1 MENRAYGRIMKIYTK
16 KGDFGQTSLAT
27 GAKVPKSDR
36 RVELYGTADEL
47 NSTIGVV
54 RSFLPEN
61 SDLHSPLETIQNL
74 LFELGSELAGFRPK
88 EESCILEED
97 ISFLEGRIDTMQEK
111 LQPLK
116 KFILPG
122 GTKASSFL
130 HICRTVARRLEREM
144 VKYKEEG
151 LEILSP
157 PMIFMNRLS
166 DYFFV
171 AARYANLEEN
181 IQEPLWTS
189 RAKA

>member
-1 MENRAYGRIMKIYTK
+1 MKIYTK

-54 RSFLPEN
+54 KAFLPTG
-61 SDLHSPLETIQNL
+61 SVLHSPLETIQNL

-97 ISFLEGRIDTMQEK
+97 ISFLENQIDQMQEK
-111 LQPLK
+111 LTPLK

-130 HICRTVARRLEREM
+130 HISRTVSRRMEREM
-144 VKYKEEG
+144 VRYKEEG
-151 LEILSP
+151 LEILSS

-181 IQEPLWTS
+181 IQEPTWTS

>member
-1 MENRAYGRIMKIYTK
+1 MKIYTK

-27 GAKVPKSDR
+27 GAKVLKSDR

-54 RSFLPEN
+54 KAFLPKE
-61 SDLHSPLETIQNL
+61 SMLHSPLETIQNL

-88 EESCILEED
+88 EESCILEID
-97 ISFLEGRIDTMQEK
+97 VSFLEQEIDQMQEK
-111 LQPLK
+111 LTPLK

-130 HICRTVARRLEREM
+130 HISRTVSRRLEREM
-144 VKYKEEG
+144 VRYKEEG
-151 LEILSP
+151 LDILSP

-181 IQEPLWTS
+181 IQEPTWTS
-189 RAKA
+189 RAKV